1 MLDTAGSTGKGTR
14 IGTVNSEAKA
24 PVWAVTPE
32 KVEAAVR
39 RIVEV
44 SRPEKIIVFGSFA
57 RGTQGWNS
65 DLDVLVITGD
75 TVANPRQESA
85 RIRRALRDIPMAID
99 VLVVPRGQWEHLK
112 DTPGLVY
119 REALRTGKVVY
130 ESAEAA

>member
-1 MLDTAGSTGKGTR
+1 M
-14 IGTVNSEAKA
+14 NSEAKA